1 MIKTKNIL
9 AIISAIFSIFLS
21 ILFLLKYYNLDI
33 GLFNFLITK
42 NEVNE
47 RYFLSRSIFNILN
60 TLLSILIIFKNNK
73 KLSII
78 FLILSIINYN
88 VLSMIAAI
96 LSIIIINDLEKR
108 YNNESKIENKIELKN
123 NQFEG
128 IEIDD
133 TYNIHFK
140 ISIVL
145 LSFYLIIYVAL
156 IILYIIYNYKDI
168 DAWINPVTAA
178 KNLGPGAIA
187 LIFIYPFMLIAFLI
201 IVTLLYIPLV
211 LMIIGI
217 KLNKNA
223 LKKDCNSYYKLKYYG
238 IINLTFI
245 NSYRANKI
253 INEIAIQKSNQ
264 KS

>member
-1 MIKTKNIL
+1 M
-9 AIISAIFSIFLS
+9 
-21 ILFLLKYYNLDI
+21 
-33 GLFNFLITK
+33 
-42 NEVNE
+42 
-47 RYFLSRSIFNILN
+47 
-60 TLLSILIIFKNNK
+60 
-73 KLSII
+73 
-78 FLILSIINYN
+78 
-88 VLSMIAAI
+88 
-96 LSIIIINDLEKR
+96 
-108 YNNESKIENKIELKN
+108 
-123 NQFEG
+123 
-128 IEIDD
+128 
-133 TYNIHFK
+133 
-140 ISIVL
+140 
-145 LSFYLIIYVAL
+145 AL
-156 IILYIIYNYKDI
+156 IILYIIYNYKEI

-217 KLNKNA
+217 KLNINA
-223 LKKDCNSYYKLKYYG
+223 LKKDCNSYYKLKTFG